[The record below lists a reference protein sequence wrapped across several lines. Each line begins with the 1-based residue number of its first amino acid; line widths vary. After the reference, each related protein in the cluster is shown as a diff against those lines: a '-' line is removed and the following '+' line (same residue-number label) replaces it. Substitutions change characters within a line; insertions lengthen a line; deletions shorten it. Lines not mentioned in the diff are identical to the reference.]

1 MARVFEDGGTHAV
14 VAKPL
19 RLRRFEAGNLP
30 DSGECVDCLIIVN
43 DRRDGVPR
51 GRLYL
56 SNGASWDPVAYL
68 GEGIPAASSTVD
80 VVPLVQKAVA
90 EAVAALPQPVQMLTP
105 APIPLALPSPGPS
118 RDVLALARRCEDLA
132 AQVHV
137 LAERIQFLEENA
149 INEVRLVEVA

>member
-30 DSGECVDCLIIVN
+30 DPGECVDCLIIVN
-43 DRRDGVPR
+43 DRRDGIPR

-68 GEGIPAASSTVD
+68 GEGTQAASPAVD
-80 VVPLVQKAVA
+80 VVPLVHQAVA
-90 EAVAALPQPVQMLTP
+90 EAVAALPPPVQMLTP
-105 APIPLALPSPGPS
+105 APMPLALPPPGSS
-118 RDVLALARRCEDLA
+118 REVLALVRRCEDMA
-132 AQVHV
+132 TEMRV

-149 INEVRLVEVA
+149 INDVQLVEVA